1 MSTAAA
7 AARPQD
13 VKIIGLVSAAHFMSH
28 FYQLVLPSLFPL
40 LKVAFGVDY
49 AELGLVMTLM
59 YATSALM
66 QTPAGILV
74 DRLGATRVLVGGL
87 GLYASAVTLYGFA
100 PNIWVLGLLAI
111 LAGFGNCVFHPSDY
125 AIMTARVGANRL
137 GRAYGVHN
145 LGGSFGWVAAPVSV
159 LALTSLFGWRAAL
172 SILGGV
178 GLALTAYL
186 ILERAALRTEGR
198 ARGRESRA
206 ARERAPLPLLLSRP
220 IVLCFGYFL
229 LLAVANA
236 GLQPFL
242 PSSLVAAWGLSFAL
256 ANSALTGYL
265 IGSSL
270 GIFMGGV
277 AADRFGRPE
286 RIVATGLASAGGL
299 ALVIGF
305 VPMAVP
311 MLVLCVALAG
321 FCAGSTT
328 PSRDML
334 VRRAAPSG
342 ATGKVFGFV
351 YSGLD
356 LGSAVTPPF
365 LGLLLDH
372 QLPRLVFVA
381 VAAAL
386 FLAISTAFVVGAQGA
401 GENRP
406 DSRREAAA
414 ASPR

>member
-13 VKIIGLVSAAHFMSH
+13 FKIIGLVSSAHFMSH
-28 FYQLVLPSLFPL
+28 FYQLVLPSLFPI
-40 LKVAFGVDY
+40 LKNAFGADY
-49 AELGLVMTLM
+49 AVLGVVMTLM

-74 DRLGATRVLVGGL
+74 DRLGATRVLIGGL

-100 PNIWVLGLLAI
+100 PNIWVLGFLAI
-111 LAGFGNCVFHPSDY
+111 IAGFGNCVFHPSDY
-125 AIMTARVGANRL
+125 AIMTARVGGSRL
-137 GRAYGVHN
+137 GRAFGAHN
-145 LGGSFGWVAAPVSV
+145 LGGSFGWAAAPVSV
-159 LALTSLFGWRAAL
+159 LALTSFFGWRAAL

-186 ILERAALRTEGR
+186 IVERAALHTEGGTR
-198 ARGRESRA
+198 QPGAARG
-206 ARERAPLPLLLSRP
+206 RAPLPIFLSRP
-220 IVLCFGYFL
+220 ILLCFGYFL

-242 PSSLVAAWGLSFAL
+242 PSSLVATYGLSVAV

-270 GIFMGGV
+270 GIFAGGL
-277 AADRFGRPE
+277 AADRFKHPE
-286 RIVATGLASAGGL
+286 LIVSTGLATAGGL
-299 ALVIGF
+299 ALAIGF
-305 VPMAVP
+305 VPMPVTP
-311 MLVLCVALAG
+311 LILCVTLAG
-321 FCAGSTT
+321 FFAGSTT

-334 VRRAAPSG
+334 VRGAAPQG

-372 QLPRLVFVA
+372 HLPRLVFVA

-386 FLAISTAFVVGAQGA
+386 FLAIGTAFVVGTQSAGDKRQG
-401 GENRP
+401 G
-406 DSRREAAA
+406 RRNAAA
-414 ASPR
+414 TAPP

>member
-1 MSTAAA
+1 MSTAA

-13 VKIIGLVSAAHFMSH
+13 GKIIGLVSAAHFMSH
-28 FYQLVLPSLFPL
+28 FYQLVLPSLFPI
-40 LKVAFGVDY
+40 LKSAFGVDY
-49 AELGLVMTLM
+49 ATLGVVMTLM

-66 QTPAGILV
+66 QTPAGVLV
-74 DRLGATRVLVGGL
+74 DRLGATRVLIGGL

-100 PNIWVLGLLAI
+100 PNIWVLGLLAVV
-111 LAGFGNCVFHPSDY
+111 AGFGNCVFHPSDY
-125 AIMTARVGANRL
+125 AIMTARVGAGRL

-178 GLALTAYL
+178 GLVLTAYL
-186 ILERAALRTEGR
+186 ILERAALKTEGR
-198 ARGRESRA
+198 TPEPRPGAG
-206 ARERAPLPLLLSRP
+206 RERAPLPVFLSRP
-220 IVLCFGYFL
+220 ILLCFGYFL

-242 PSSLVAAWGLSFAL
+242 PSSLVAAYGLSVAV
-256 ANSALTGYL
+256 ANSALSGYL

-270 GIFMGGV
+270 GIFTGGV

-286 RIVATGLASAGGL
+286 LIVAFGLASAGGL

-305 VPMAVP
+305 VPMPVP
-311 MLVLCVALAG
+311 PLVLCVAAAG
-321 FCAGSTT
+321 FCAGGTT

-334 VRRAAPSG
+334 VRRAAPAG

-356 LGSAVTPPF
+356 LGSAITPPF
-365 LGLLLDH
+365 LGLLIDH
-372 QLPRLVFVA
+372 QLPRFVFVA

-386 FLAISTAFVVGAQGA
+386 FLAISTAFVVGTRSA
-401 GENRP
+401 GEGTP
-406 DSRREAAA
+406 GGRRDAAA
-414 ASPR
+414 AMPP